1 VSKTTAYEYLAAMRD
16 YGFAELAGAGR
27 SSGWQLPE
35 RPEVPEHMQEQ
46 LRQYIAVSETVSKYT
61 TLEDLAQAVHDG
73 EVDADDDARA
83 ALEQV
88 RRIAAKKRLSVVP
101 DPPDDDGE

>member
-16 YGFAELAGAGR
+16 YGYAELAGGGR

-35 RPEVPEHMQEQ
+35 QPEVPEHMQER
-46 LRQYIAVSETVSKYT
+46 LRQYITVSKYT
-61 TLEDLAQAVHDG
+61 TLVELAQAVHDG

-83 ALEQV
+83 VLEEV
-88 RRIAAKKRLSVVP
+88 RRIAARKRFSVVP
-101 DPPDDDGE
+101 DPPGDGE

>member
-1 VSKTTAYEYLAAMRD
+1 
-16 YGFAELAGAGR
+16 
-27 SSGWQLPE
+27 
-35 RPEVPEHMQEQ
+35 MQER

-88 RRIAAKKRLSVVP
+88 RRIAAKKRLLVVP